1 MNRRPAEKY
10 AVIGLG
16 NTLRCDDSIGV
27 RLLEDLRKR
36 WQDCGIVLQ
45 DFGIASFDLINHMRN
60 YDKVLLIDAIDAG
73 LEPGVLKIF
82 RLKDV
87 ALSFHEKKLSSH
99 ELSLSDLLRLCE
111 MVGISADI
119 QIAGIQVK
127 DVSYGLAMTEE
138 LEAAKTRIL
147 EGINS
152 FIESWCPSAS

>member
-1 MNRRPAEKY
+1 MDTRPARKY

-16 NTLRCDDSIGV
+16 NTLRCDDSIGI
-27 RLLEDLRKR
+27 RLLEALRER
-36 WQDCGIVLQ
+36 WQKSGIVFQ
-45 DFGIASFDLINHMRN
+45 DFGIASFDLINHIRN

-73 LEPGVLKIF
+73 LKPGVLKIF
-82 RLKDV
+82 RLKDI

-119 QIAGIQVK
+119 QIAGIQAK
-127 DVSYGLAMTEE
+127 DVSYGLKMTEE

-152 FIESWCPSAS
+152 FIESWCPAVL